1 MECMDGWMDGWME
14 EWRNGWRNE
23 TAAFWTWTKPWHIP
37 PHPLHPKHRD
47 QIMDMVCMTLA
58 GRASEEIFF
67 SKVTTGASDD
77 LRKVRKPFLKWLG

>member
-1 MECMDGWMDGWME
+1 MHAWMDE
-14 EWRNGWRNE
+14 Q
-23 TAAFWTWTKPWHIP
+23 TATFLDVDLTPPYIP
-37 PHPLHPKHRD
+37 PHPPNPKHRD

-77 LRKVRKPFLKWLG
+77 LRKVR